1 MGSRV
6 ETPTWLGSSHQWP
19 WWRSPPQLLS
29 SRATPAMPSSCRSRD
44 LTPVLE
50 SLEQPTHRRTELCS
64 GRSLVA
70 TMRGSDSTATLT
82 TRERLSLLSTPLASM
97 GSGSLR
103 ATTSPP
109 EVRTQPWQ
117 LRTQLESLR
126 NMTTSITMTDSLRP
140 FLSTPT
146 TPLIT
151 LSIFWAVTLP
161 AIWLVASSQHQG
173 PDLQSPLSPG
183 GRATLQ
189 ARSSWIGSP
198 KVSTSTSGLSRAEP
212 TRLLLDLCAMRKNV
226 QSFYVFSFGLIS
238 TYSIKNETQ

>member
-29 SRATPAMPSSCRSRD
+29 SQATPAMPSSCGSRD

-64 GRSLVA
+64 GR
-70 TMRGSDSTATLT
+70 TL
-82 TRERLSLLSTPLASM
+82 LASM
-97 GSGSLR
+97 GSGSSR
-103 ATTSPP
+103 ETTSPP
-109 EVRTQPWQ
+109 EVK
-117 LRTQLESLR
+117 TQLLLLQTLLESPR
-126 NMTTSITMTDSLRP
+126 STTTSITMTGSHSP

-151 LSIFWAVTLP
+151 LSTFWVVTLP
-161 AIWLVASSQHQG
+161 ATWLVASSQHL
-173 PDLQSPLSPG
+173 DLDLLSLLSQG
-183 GRATLQ
+183 GRAIHP
-189 ARSSWIGSP
+189 ARSSWIGSL

-212 TRLLLDLCAMRKNV
+212 TRLLLLDLCVMRENV
-226 QSFYVFSFGLIS
+226 QFLYVFSFGLIS
-238 TYSIKNETQ
+238 TYSIKNQT